1 MKVEKEDLEEEKEKY
16 VGDVQKGGMIGD
28 MKGEGI
34 GIVGREK
41 DMTVEVEVGMIAET
55 EVDTIAETEADT
67 IAEIEADTIAETS
80 LKVEK
85 SHERPTDY
93 EKVVQKG
100 SRKRTE
106 KTKEANE
113 R

>member
-41 DMTVEVEVGMIAET
+41 DMTVEVEVGMIA
-55 EVDTIAETEADT
+55 DTEADT